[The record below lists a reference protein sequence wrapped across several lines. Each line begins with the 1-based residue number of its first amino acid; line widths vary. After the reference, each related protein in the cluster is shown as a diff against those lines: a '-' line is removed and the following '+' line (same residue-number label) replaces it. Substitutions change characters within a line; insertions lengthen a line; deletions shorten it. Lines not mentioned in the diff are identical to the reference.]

1 MFPPPPAPSEQRK
14 RFGCFAE
21 RSSLN
26 LELRLLA
33 MLVAEKES
41 GLIAQCA
48 SNYFAVKLRE
58 ATDGSSMKQ
67 AATKVKST
75 IPLYHPYHIYQLYYH
90 CRQLFTLLEEKQK
103 HSVLLELLE
112 HIPWSNRPSQPSCHL
127 EDWPPLVHIRWTCA
141 KFAIRCH
148 LHNDRIDSVFDLL
161 LQLSQWS
168 SQSDDEGISTPAQD
182 RGPGFEPHRLP
193 FFFLIYFFDFIEL
206 FKEKVGW
213 HKKKLC

>member
-206 FKEKVGW
+206 FKEKVG
-213 HKKKLC
+213 